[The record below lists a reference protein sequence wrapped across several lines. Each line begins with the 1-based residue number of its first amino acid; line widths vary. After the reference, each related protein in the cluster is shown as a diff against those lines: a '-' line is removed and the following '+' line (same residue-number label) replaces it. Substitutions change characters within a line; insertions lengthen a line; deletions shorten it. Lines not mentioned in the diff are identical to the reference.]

1 LNEAADQRGVVL
13 ANLPA
18 GRTERRTALVVALA
32 LLGMGAIVLPFGG
45 IQLPHIDAWVSI
57 TDTFIFIAD
66 LITWFLLISQFN
78 IVRSRALLVLASG
91 YLFTAVMQIPHLLA
105 FPGVFAQTG
114 LLGATIQTAAWIG
127 VFALFGYPL
136 AVLLYAVL
144 KTEPEI
150 IMLQGSTRTVAA
162 ASIAVV
168 IAIVIALT
176 WLATAGVGYLPRV
189 FLTVNFLHVGS
200 PVHLP
205 NAIALLLLTA
215 VVLLLLWFRGL
226 SVLHLWLMVVMC
238 GWLAQAIALW
248 VFAYGRY
255 SLQWYAGRFL
265 FLISMTVVLVVL
277 LKETMILY
285 GRLAVSLVALR
296 RLSAEKLLRSEA
308 YLSEAQR
315 LSHTGSFGWNV
326 STGEIYWSEETYK
339 IFEYDHAVKPTL
351 ELVFRR
357 IHPDERDFVQ
367 QTLDRASNE
376 RANFEIE
383 YRLQMPGGL
392 VKHLDVVAHA
402 LDSSIDALEYVGAV
416 TDVTER
422 KQTEEAL
429 QAESRERNQTEA
441 ALRQAQADLARA
453 SRLSSMGEL
462 SASLAHEINQP
473 IAAVIIDANT
483 CLRWLSRDQ
492 PDLEEA
498 RAAAVRIAQDGKRAS
513 EIVSRVRMLFR
524 KGIPQRELVNVNETI
539 QEMVLL
545 LHSEATKFAVST
557 RTELATDLPQ
567 VVGDRVQLQQV
578 LMNLMMNSIDAMK
591 DVNGR
596 RELTVQSQRDE
607 NGQVLISV
615 TDTGIGL
622 PPQQADQIFN
632 AFFTTKPHGTGM
644 GLRISRSI
652 IESHGGRLWATGASG
667 RGATFQ
673 FTLPAPVAA
682 G

>member
-1 LNEAADQRGVVL
+1 MCAVMLCAWHGGIGPSLLATVVS
-13 ANLPA
+13 
-18 GRTERRTALVVALA
+18 ALA
-32 LLGMGAIVLPFGG
+32 FHYYFRHSPAHPKPDEMRP
-45 IQLPHIDAWVSI
+45 
-57 TDTFIFIAD
+57 
-66 LITWFLLISQFN
+66 LLISISQN
-78 IVRSRALLVLASG
+78 LL
-91 YLFTAVMQIPHLLA
+91 I
-105 FPGVFAQTG
+105 G
-114 LLGATIQTAAWIG
+114 LLSAAQRKIKESLRH
-127 VFALFGYPL
+127 ARDD
-136 AVLLYAVL
+136 L
-144 KTEPEI
+144 K
-150 IMLQGSTRTVAA
+150 
-162 ASIAVV
+162 
-168 IAIVIALT
+168 
-176 WLATAGVGYLPRV
+176 
-189 FLTVNFLHVGS
+189 LTVEDLQRTNE
-200 PVHLP
+200 
-205 NAIALLLLTA
+205 AL
-215 VVLLLLWFRGL
+215 
-226 SVLHLWLMVVMC
+226 
-238 GWLAQAIALW
+238 QAES
-248 VFAYGRY
+248 R
-255 SLQWYAGRFL
+255 
-265 FLISMTVVLVVL
+265 
-277 LKETMILY
+277 
-285 GRLAVSLVALR
+285 
-296 RLSAEKLLRSEA
+296 
-308 YLSEAQR
+308 
-315 LSHTGSFGWNV
+315 
-326 STGEIYWSEETYK
+326 
-339 IFEYDHAVKPTL
+339 
-351 ELVFRR
+351 
-357 IHPDERDFVQ
+357 
-367 QTLDRASNE
+367 
-376 RANFEIE
+376 
-383 YRLQMPGGL
+383 
-392 VKHLDVVAHA
+392 
-402 LDSSIDALEYVGAV
+402 
-416 TDVTER
+416 ER

-596 RELTVQSQRDE
+596 RELTVQSQRGE

-673 FTLPAPVAA
+673 FTLPAPVAVHI
-682 G
+682 